1 MNRPFAA
8 GGKAYLHTM
17 EDVRTP
23 QLGAVD
29 ARPMSPHLGV
39 WRWHVTMLA
48 SILTRAT
55 GLSLYAGA
63 LIAAGWAV
71 ALALG
76 PDAYADFLGVAGS
89 WFGKLVMLGL
99 TVSFFYHLAAG
110 LRHLWYDSGRGFALR
125 SSNQS
130 AAACIVFTVLATA
143 AVWAIAFATGAA

>member
-1 MNRPFAA
+1 
-8 GGKAYLHTM
+8 M

-23 QLGAVD
+23 QLGAAD

-55 GLSLYAGA
+55 GVALYVGA
-63 LIAAGWAV
+63 LIAAWWAV
-71 ALALG
+71 SLALG
-76 PDAYADFLGVAGS
+76 PEAYGQFLAVSGS
-89 WFGKLVMLGL
+89 WFGKLVMFGL
-99 TVSFFYHLAAG
+99 TVSYFYHFAAG

-130 AAACIVFTVLATA
+130 AAACIVFAVLASA